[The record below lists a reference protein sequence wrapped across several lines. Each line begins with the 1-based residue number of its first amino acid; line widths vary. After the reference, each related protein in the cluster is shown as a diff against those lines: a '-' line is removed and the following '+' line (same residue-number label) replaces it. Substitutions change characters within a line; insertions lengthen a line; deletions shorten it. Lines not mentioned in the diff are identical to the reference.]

1 MPGEAGGEPRP
12 FREAAVSADPVTH
25 GEGELRLAPD
35 SIEALARRLA
45 ELLSPRETPRSRR
58 QLLTAEE
65 VAQWWGI
72 GRRWV
77 YDHADDLGAR
87 RLGAGRRPRLRF
99 DPDEVAERLGE
110 PAGRGGG
117 DAGRSEAMRGDCA
130 ADSLSA
136 RSGAMVGRQAR
147 KRPGRRA
154 NAPRPGADVAGTMK
168 RLSTDSPRVAPAARS
183 PEDQEA
189 GDGS

>member
-1 MPGEAGGEPRP
+1 M
-12 FREAAVSADPVTH
+12 SADPVTH

-110 PAGRGGG
+110 PGARGEGGG
-117 DAGRSEAMRGDCA
+117 DERRSAPMRGDCA
-130 ADSLSA
+130 SDSLSV

-147 KRPGRRA
+147 KRPGRRV
-154 NAPRPGADVAGTMK
+154 NAPRPGADAAGAMK